1 MDRSNTHILI
11 TGCSSGI
18 GFYCA
23 KMLNKQGYKVVAC
36 CRLPKDTKRLTDIGI
51 TAVTL
56 DLANSDSIE
65 SGFDEAM
72 QRLNHHIDILFNN
85 AAYGQTGA
93 IEDLPTNALREQFE
107 TNFFGWHHL
116 TRLILPLMIQQK
128 SGRIIQNSS
137 VLGLA
142 ALRYRGAYCASKFA
156 LEGYTDTLRLEL
168 SNTPIRVILIEPGP
182 INSNFRQNAKDVF
195 LRTIDWQVSRHR
207 KQYHATLKRLGSS
220 VPLNRHTLE
229 PDAVYQCLLD
239 ALNNP
244 KPKIRYYVTRPTKLL
259 AKARRILPTRW
270 LDRLLIKGGA

>member
-1 MDRSNTHILI
+1 MDHSNTRVLI

-23 KMLNKQGYKVVAC
+23 KMLNKQGYQVVAC
-36 CRLPKDTKRLTDIGI
+36 CRLPKDTQKLTEIGI
-51 TAVTL
+51 QAVTL
-56 DLANSDSIE
+56 NLANTNSIE
-65 SGFDEAM
+65 SGFNQALLL
-72 QRLNHHIDILFNN
+72 LNHRIDVLFNN

-116 TRLILPLMIQQK
+116 TRLVLPLMLQQE

-168 SNTPIRVILIEPGP
+168 LDTPIQVVLIEPGP
-182 INSNFRQNAKDVF
+182 INSNFRKNAKDVF
-195 LRTIDWQVSRHR
+195 LRTIDWRVSRHHR
-207 KQYHATLKRLGSS
+207 QYQATLKRLNSS
-220 VPLNRHTLE
+220 VPLNRYTLE